1 MENLNS
7 PQKLDAFFIWL
18 KKNSEK
24 HWKNIEIKRNIYG
37 FQIQKGTNWLK
48 GLSKT
53 KIDEY
58 ERAMGFEFPEV
69 YKLFLRHM
77 NGTDKP
83 TINIYAECGEPY
95 RYDVGFYSYPRDL
108 EKIKAKIAWI
118 LDAFKLTAE
127 DIEQRNIPHIMPI
140 FFHRFLVMDGCET
153 NPVLSM
159 YEDDVILYA
168 RSLPQILVSEIFQE
182 GAPDNFLTN
191 NEKTEWLLN
200 LGDLPVNFKV
210 KFWLE

>member
-7 PQKLDAFFIWL
+7 SQNLEAFFIWL

-24 HWKNIEIKRNIYG
+24 HWETIELQRNIYG
-37 FQIQKGTNWLK
+37 FQIQKGTKWLK
-48 GLSKT
+48 GLSIT
-53 KIDEY
+53 QIDEY
-58 ERAMGFEFPEV
+58 EQTMGFEFPEV

-95 RYDVGFYSYPRDL
+95 RYDTGFYSYPRDL
-108 EKIKAKIAWI
+108 EKVNAKIAWI
-118 LDAFKLTAE
+118 LEAFKITAE

-140 FFHRFLVMDGCET
+140 FFHRFLVMDRCEM

-159 YEDDVILYA
+159 YKDDVILFEP
-168 RSLPQILVSEIFQE
+168 SLPHILVSEIFQAGE
-182 GAPDNFLTN
+182 PVKSLANYKKLDYLLKFEELPDNFR
-191 NEKTEWLLN
+191 
-200 LGDLPVNFKV
+200 V